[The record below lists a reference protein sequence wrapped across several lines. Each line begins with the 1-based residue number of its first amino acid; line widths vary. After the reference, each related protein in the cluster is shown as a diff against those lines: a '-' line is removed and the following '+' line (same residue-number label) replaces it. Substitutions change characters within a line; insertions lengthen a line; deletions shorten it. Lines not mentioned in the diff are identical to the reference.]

1 MTRHSMLRLLLLL
14 VFALSLGGCKTI
26 GGWFGGDKQ
35 PETETLAVEPL
46 YEMATQQLR
55 RGAYERA
62 AGSHQRL
69 ISRFPFGPY
78 AEQSQLELAY
88 AQFKLD
94 KPEDATS
101 TLNRFIRT
109 YPTHPHIA
117 YAYYL
122 KALVNF
128 DRENRFLARIA
139 RIDTSSRD
147 VGSPAQ
153 SFNDFAEL
161 LRRYPNSAY
170 AADARQRMIHLRNHL
185 ARHEISV
192 GLYYFRRGAYVSA
205 GNRGRNLIESFPQSQ
220 YEADALALMAASYNA
235 LGQKVLADDA
245 RRVLEKNYPQHPY
258 LSGNWPKRKGFLRQ
272 LNPFAGE
279 LK

>member
-1 MTRHSMLRLLLLL
+1 MTRHSTLRLLFVLA
-14 VFALSLGGCKTI
+14 FALSLGGCKTV
-26 GGWFGGDKQ
+26 GGWFGAGNQ

-46 YEMATQQLR
+46 YEMGKTQLR
-55 RGAYERA
+55 KGSYERA
-62 AGSHQRL
+62 NATFGRL
-69 ISRFPFGPY
+69 VARFPFGPY
-78 AEQSQLELAY
+78 AEQAQLEMAY

-101 TLNRFIRT
+101 TLNRFVRT

-128 DRENRFLARIA
+128 DRDNRFLARVA
-139 RIDTSSRD
+139 RIDNSSRD
-147 VGSPAQ
+147 LTSSTQ
-153 SFNDFAEL
+153 SFNDFAEV
-161 LRRYPNSAY
+161 LRRHPNTVY
-170 AADARQRMIHLRNHL
+170 ATDARQRMVYLRNHL
-185 ARHEISV
+185 ARREISV
-192 GLYYFRRGAYVSA
+192 GLYYYRRGAYVSA
-205 GNRGRNLIESFPQSQ
+205 ANRGRNLIESFPQSQ
-220 YEADALALMAASYNA
+220 YEADGLALMAASYGA

-258 LSGNWPKRKGFLRQ
+258 LSGNWPNRKGLFRQ

-279 LK
+279 FK

>member
-1 MTRHSMLRLLLLL
+1 MTRHSTLRLLFVL

-26 GGWFGGDKQ
+26 SGWFGGDKQ

-46 YEMATQQLR
+46 YELATAQLR
-55 RGAYERA
+55 QGSYQRA
-62 AGSHQRL
+62 AISHQRL
-69 ISRFPFGPY
+69 IARFPFGAY

-101 TLNRFIRT
+101 TLNRFVRT

-128 DRENRFLARIA
+128 DRENRLLARLA
-139 RIDTSSRD
+139 RIDTSARD
-147 VGSPAQ
+147 LGSPVQ
-153 SFNDFAEL
+153 SFNDFAEVV
-161 LRRYPNSAY
+161 RRFPNSAY
-170 AADARQRMIHLRNHL
+170 AADARQRMIYLRNHL
-185 ARHEISV
+185 ARHEIAV
-192 GLYYFRRGAYVSA
+192 GLYYYQRGAYVSS
-205 GNRGRNLIESFPQSQ
+205 GNRGRHLIENFPQSQ
-220 YEADALALMAASYNA
+220 YEADALALMAASYA
-235 LGQKVLADDA
+235 ELGQKQLADDA

-258 LSGNWPKRKGFLRQ
+258 LSGNWPNRKGLFRQ

>member
-1 MTRHSMLRLLLLL
+1 MTRHSAPRLLILFVL
-14 VFALSLGGCKTI
+14 VLFLGGCKTI

-46 YEMATQQLR
+46 YDLAKRQLTQ
-55 RGAYERA
+55 GSYERA
-62 AGSHQRL
+62 STSYQRL
-69 ISRFPFGPY
+69 VARFPFGAY

-88 AQFKLD
+88 VQF

-101 TLNRFIRT
+101 SLNRFIRT
-109 YPTHPHIA
+109 YPTHEHIA

-128 DRENRFLARIA
+128 DRDNRLLARIA
-139 RIDTSSRD
+139 RLDISARD
-147 VGSPAQ
+147 LSAPTQ
-153 SFNDFAEL
+153 SFNDFGEVV
-161 LRRYPNSAY
+161 RRYPTSPY
-170 AADARQRMIHLRNHL
+170 AADARQRMIFLRNRL
-185 ARHEISV
+185 ARHEMLV
-192 GLYYFRRGAYVSA
+192 GLYYYRRGAFVSS
-205 GNRGRNLIESFPQSQ
+205 GNRGRNVVEAFPQSQ
-220 YEADALALMAASYNA
+220 YEADGVALMAASYTA
-235 LGQKVLADDA
+235 LGQKQLADDA

-258 LSGNWPKRKGFLRQ
+258 LSNDWPRSKGLFRQ